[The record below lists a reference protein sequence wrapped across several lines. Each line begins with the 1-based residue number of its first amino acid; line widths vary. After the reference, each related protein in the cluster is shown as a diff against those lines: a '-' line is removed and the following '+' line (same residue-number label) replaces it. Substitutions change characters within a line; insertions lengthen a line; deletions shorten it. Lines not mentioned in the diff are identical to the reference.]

1 MNRYIK
7 SKIAIVLV
15 AAMTLPLFTSCSLFS
30 KKAILKTVTEFGDAI
45 KSGDASDILKKT
57 TDLDRDYKKSFKQLL
72 NLKNYTEE
80 EATFAEHMIS
90 TIEYTIDDRDV
101 KVIKDEGQASITLSI
116 ADLEEL
122 KKKDY
127 KDITDLAAA
136 VDNAPKTETNIVLN
150 MKKVDKEWYITDI
163 DDYYIYQEFFSFYGN
178 MPVIGRGTLIETAGK
193 LGKAVVDD
201 DSGVAVYLAGSN
213 ATPETIEAIKDY
225 FDVDGKPT
233 DEDNAFRTAVR
244 AGMSYEIDESSV
256 VIEGT
261 KGRVHILL
269 KRPNFEVLA
278 GKNFS
283 SIPEIE
289 KAVKE
294 CDIITYEYVCELERS
309 GPDWFITNLDSVNF
323 GGLLSYK
330 KFKISL
336 NSVDG
341 TYKTTMDITDKF
353 VKYISKEYNVQ
364 IPDGCE
370 GKIYIRSTLV
380 LKNGNYE
387 VSIDNDAFVADIKSY
402 VEKNIDKIITNTL
415 GTTSSV
421 GLDAMAKVAGY
432 KNYADMK
439 QKILEQVYSNVENI
453 NTSSLES
460 KGTYTVSGNTITFK
474 SAADTMPGTIDN
486 FGNITVDAPVHDSD
500 AQKLLDSTKIQMTY
514 SKAT

>member
-15 AAMTLPLFTSCSLFS
+15 AAMTLPLFCSCSLFS
-30 KKAILKTVTEFGDAI
+30 KKAILNTVTGFGDAI

-57 TDLDRDYKKSFKQLL
+57 DGIDRDYKKSFKQLL
-72 NLKNYTEE
+72 DLKNYTEE
-80 EATFAEHMIS
+80 ETAFAEHMIS
-90 TIEYTIDDRDV
+90 SIEYTVDDKSIKV
-101 KVIKDEGQASITLSI
+101 KKDEATADITLSI
-116 ADLEEL
+116 ADLGEL
-122 KKKDY
+122 KKNDY
-127 KDITDLAAA
+127 KEITDLASA
-136 VDNAPKTETNIVLN
+136 VDSAPKTETEITLEL
-150 MKKVDKEWYITDI
+150 KKVDKEWYVTNLE
-163 DDYYIYQEFFSFYGN
+163 DDLFKEFFSFYGN

-193 LGKAVVDD
+193 LGKAVIDD
-201 DSGVAVYLAGSN
+201 DSGVALYLAGSN
-213 ATPETIEAIKDY
+213 ASPETVEAIKDY

-233 DEDNAFRTAVR
+233 NEDNAFRAAVR

-261 KGRVHILL
+261 KGKVHILL
-269 KRPNFEVLA
+269 RRPNFEVLA

-289 KAVKE
+289 KAVKD

-330 KFKISL
+330 KFAISM

-353 VKYISKEYNVQ
+353 ISYISKEYNVS

-370 GKIYIRSTLV
+370 GKIYIRSSLV
-380 LKNGNYE
+380 LKDGNYE
-387 VSIDNDAFVADIKSY
+387 VTIDRDAFVADIKSF
-402 VEKNIDKIITNTL
+402 VDKNIDKIIQNTL

-421 GLDAMAKVAGY
+421 ALDTMAKVAGY
-432 KNYADMK
+432 KDYADMK
-439 QKILEQVYSNVENI
+439 QKILEQVSSSVETI
-453 NTSSLES
+453 NTASLES
-460 KGTYTVSGNTITFK
+460 KGTYTVSGSTITL
-474 SAADTMPGTIDN
+474 SSPTDTMPATIDN
-486 FGNITVDAPVHDSD
+486 FGNITVEAPVSD
-500 AQKLLDSTKIQMTY
+500 PDARKLLDSTTITMTY
-514 SKAT
+514 KKAA